1 MHATI
6 YLPKK
11 TKDRP
16 PGVAVLFGE
25 ESHLKQQC
33 IAKLTELVLG
43 TGPDAAVG
51 LVKFAGKDAD
61 LKTVKSELQTV
72 GMFVS
77 SRLVVV
83 EDADEFVT
91 KHREGLEAYC
101 LKPSSRSVL
110 VLDCKSWKSN
120 TRLAK
125 KIAETGLELD
135 CGELA
140 AGALQKWITDHAAT
154 EHGKQLSRDS
164 ASLLMELAGT
174 GLGQLSMELAKLA
187 SFVGERQQIKPE
199 DVRQLVGGWKAEE
212 TWTMTDAVR
221 DGNPGLALTCLSKL
235 LHAGEAAPKILGG
248 LIYVFKKF
256 AVATEL
262 SRRQKP
268 LRQALQEAGIFPR
281 DIETSERYLKRLGR
295 PRADQLF
302 ARLADAD
309 RDLKGGSRLP
319 DRLQLEQLLL
329 WLSGQLG

>member
-1 MHATI
+1 MHSTL
-6 YLPKK
+6 YLSKK

-16 PGVAVLFGE
+16 PAVVVLFGE
-25 ESHLKQQC
+25 ETHLKQQC
-33 IAKLTELVLG
+33 VVQLTELVLG

-51 LVKFAGKDAD
+51 LMKFAGKDSE
-61 LKTVKSELQTV
+61 LKSVKSELQTV

-91 KHREGLEAYC
+91 KYREGLEAYC
-101 LKPSSRSVL
+101 LKPASRSVL

-125 KIAETGLELD
+125 KVAESGLELD

-140 AGALQKWITDHAAT
+140 AGPLLKWITDHAAS
-154 EHGKQLSRDS
+154 EHGKQISRDS
-164 ASLLMELAGT
+164 ASLLVELAGT

-187 SFVGERQQIKPE
+187 SYVGVRPQIKPD

-212 TWTMTDAVR
+212 TWTMTNAVR
-221 DGNPGLALTCLSKL
+221 DGNPALALTCLSKL

-256 AVATEL
+256 AVATEQ
-262 SRRQKP
+262 SRRKMP
-268 LRQALQEAGIFPR
+268 LRDALREAGIFPR